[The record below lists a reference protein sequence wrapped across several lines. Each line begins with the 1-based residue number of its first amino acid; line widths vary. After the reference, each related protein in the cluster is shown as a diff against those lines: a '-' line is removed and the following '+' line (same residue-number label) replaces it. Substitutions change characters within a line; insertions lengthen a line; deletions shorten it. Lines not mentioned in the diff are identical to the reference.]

1 MTKLEELK
9 AAYEASTPGEWE
21 QKGYDDIG
29 RYVQT
34 LDAGEVCSMKRG
46 KFKQIQG
53 LEYRSNAI
61 FIALAHNMMPLLL
74 NAATLLRQYDRLLA
88 QVLDST
94 CYELDEDQL
103 TTVNEAH
110 QFVGGLE

>member
-53 LEYRSNAI
+53 LEYRSNAK
-61 FIALAHNMMPLLL
+61 FIAFAHNMMPALIGAVDALRAYNEASDL
-74 NAATLLRQYDRLLA
+74 QFAT
-88 QVLDST
+88 DST
-94 CYELDEDQL
+94 LHDNAR
-103 TTVNEAH
+103 VI
-110 QFVGGLE
+110 LEKLK